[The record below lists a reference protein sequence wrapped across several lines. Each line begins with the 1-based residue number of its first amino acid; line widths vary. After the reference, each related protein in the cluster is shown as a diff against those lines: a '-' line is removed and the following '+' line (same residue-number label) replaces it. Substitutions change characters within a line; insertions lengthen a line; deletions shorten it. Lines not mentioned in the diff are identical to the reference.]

1 MSGRRLPGWLPI
13 AAAAGLAL
21 ALLAAAD
28 AALALTKIEG
38 QYQLMMDLRKSGR
51 VFPWDWNSNSDEN
64 WTPAELRIFSQPRPG
79 IESFVKAEADWNS
92 GSNNAAR
99 PVFQFREAHLRFRRE
114 RGKRGTDTYVFSKQ
128 DRFPTWDQYLI
139 KFINGYGGGQG
150 VRFDTWGYGGFN
162 TWFLVGDYSD
172 QYNAFITDPD
182 SSVRADAPLHTDD
195 IYVARIRRDFF
206 KDQRLR
212 MGFTWSRRE
221 NNQAAGD
228 KNHNEIFGLAG
239 RYKWLGQD
247 FMLEYGVSQGT
258 DPTVRF
264 PEELHREITVF
275 RAPTGI
281 GFPDRHVLQAEIKTL
296 QVSIPVVGSFNCIP
310 TYWTRGAKWQNGQG
324 EPGRDETGFNLHSYY
339 RLPERAITYTNNLL
353 SYSSYATN
361 HSRVTENYNELYIE
375 FVNGFTGKTYYRQR
389 GDYREVMGLMV
400 REAHNDWFGEVTVE
414 SKLAWLRVQAKVKD
428 VGRPEHKQLYAVE
441 NTVNLTL
448 TLKVYNRFA
457 FGNDASILRKAVFTQ
472 LQYRPTG
479 NVEMYLQYGPDWIG
493 NSQTP
498 VDEGNLQGS
507 GDQTDLVKF
516 ILKGYF

>member
-1 MSGRRLPGWLPI
+1 MSGRRRPGWLPL
-13 AAAAGLAL
+13 AASAGLAL
-21 ALLAAAD
+21 ALLLAAD

-51 VFPWDWNSNSDEN
+51 IFPWDWNSNSDEN
-64 WTPAELRIFSQPRPG
+64 WAPAELRIFSQPRPG

-92 GSNNAAR
+92 GSNNAVR
-99 PVFQFREAHLRFRRE
+99 PVFQFREAHLRYRRE
-114 RGKRGTDTYVFSKQ
+114 TGKRGTDTYVFSKQ

-139 KFINGYGGGQG
+139 KFINGYGAGQG
-150 VRFDTWGYGGFN
+150 VRFDTWGYGGFS

-182 SSVRADAPLHTDD
+182 SSVRANAPLHTDD
-195 IYVARIRRDFF
+195 IYIARVRRDFF

-212 MGFTWSRRE
+212 LGFTWSRRE
-221 NNQAAGD
+221 NNQSAGT
-228 KNHNEIFGLAG
+228 KNHNEILGLAG

-247 FMLEYGVSQGT
+247 FMLEYGTSRGT
-258 DPTVRF
+258 DPAVRF
-264 PEELHREITVF
+264 PEELHHEITVF
-275 RAPTGI
+275 NAPTGI
-281 GFPDRHVLQAEIKTL
+281 EFPDRHVLQAEIKTL
-296 QVSIPVVGSFNCIP
+296 HVPIPVLGTFNCIP

-339 RLPERAITYTNNLL
+339 LLPERAITYTNNLL
-353 SYSSYATN
+353 GYSSYATN

-389 GDYREVMGLMV
+389 SDYREVMGMLV
-400 REAHNDWFGEVTVE
+400 RESHNDWFGEVQVE
-414 SKLAWLRVQAKVKD
+414 SKLAWLRVEAKVKD

-441 NTVNLTL
+441 NSVNLTN

-493 NSQTP
+493 NSPTP